1 MKIWVDNQERKDLS
15 LLTSPEEI
23 LKAVEEEAAR
33 SGRVVAD
40 IRIDGVTVD
49 AEAFRSLEGLMA
61 DRGSGHTA
69 AFTLTPLRTLLRESL
84 DTAVEYSQKLTSGTE
99 EIAAQFERGEAGKAL
114 PTLSQLFDGLGW
126 LIGIYDR
133 CRPFMPVPVRVDEEA
148 AMKGKILETLRLLV
162 RLADEGNFAAM
173 AQTLRWELLPSVK
186 TLAQRVKDLSGLRAG
201 LQ

>member
-1 MKIWVDNQERKDLS
+1 MKVWVDDQERKDLS
-15 LLTSPEEI
+15 LLASPEEI

-40 IRIDGVTVD
+40 IRIDGMTMD
-49 AEAFRSLEGLMA
+49 EEAFRSLGLIT
-61 DRGSGHTA
+61 GKESGHTV

-84 DTAVEYSQKLTSGTE
+84 DTAVEYSQKLTSGAE

-133 CRPFMPVPVRVDEEA
+133 CRTFMPVPVRVDEEA
-148 AMKGKILETLRLLV
+148 AMKGNILETLRLLV
-162 RLADEGNFAAM
+162 RLAGEENFAGM

>member
-1 MKIWVDNQERKDLS
+1 MKVWVDDQERKDLS

-23 LKAVEEEAAR
+23 LAAVGEEAAR
-33 SGRVVAD
+33 SGCVLAD
-40 IRIDGVTVD
+40 IRIDGMTVD
-49 AEAFRSLEGLMA
+49 AEAFRSLGLMT
-61 DRGSGHTA
+61 GNKSGHTA

-173 AQTLRWELLPSVK
+173 ALTLRWELLPSVR
-186 TLAQRVKDLSGLRAG
+186 TLAQRVKELSGLRAG

>member
-1 MKIWVDNQERKDLS
+1 MKVWVDDQERKDFSPLS
-15 LLTSPEEI
+15 SPEEI

-33 SGRVVAD
+33 SGRILAD
-40 IRIDGVTVD
+40 IRIDGLAVD
-49 AEAFRSLEGLMA
+49 AETFRSLTLMG
-61 DRGSGHTA
+61 DKESGHIA

-84 DTAVEYSQKLTSGTE
+84 DSAVEYSQKLTAGTE

-114 PTLSQLFDGLGW
+114 PALSQLFDGLGW
-126 LIGIYDR
+126 LIGVYDR
-133 CRPFMPVPVRVDEEA
+133 SRTFMPVPVRVDEEA

-162 RLADEGNFAAM
+162 RLAGEGNFAAI
-173 AQTLRWELLPSVK
+173 AQNLRWELLPSVK

>member
-1 MKIWVDNQERKDLS
+1 MKIWVDDQERKDLS
-15 LLTSPEEI
+15 LLTSPDEI
-23 LKAVEEEAAR
+23 LKAVEEEAAH

-40 IRIDGVTVD
+40 IRIDGMTVD
-49 AEAFRSLEGLMA
+49 AEAFRSLGLMT

-84 DTAVEYSQKLTSGTE
+84 DTAVEYSQKLTSGAE

-126 LIGIYDR
+126 LISIYDR
-133 CRPFMPVPVRVDEEA
+133 CRTFMPVPVRVDEEA

-162 RLADEGNFAAM
+162 RLADEGDFAAM
-173 AQTLRWELLPSVK
+173 ALTLRWELLPSVR

>member
-1 MKIWVDNQERKDLS
+1 MKIWVDDQQRKDLS
-15 LLTSPEEI
+15 LLTSPDEI
-23 LKAVEEEAAR
+23 LKVVEEEAAR

-40 IRIDGVTVD
+40 IRIDGMTVD
-49 AEAFRSLEGLMA
+49 AEAFRSLGLMT
-61 DRGSGHTA
+61 GNKSGHTA
-69 AFTLTPLRTLLRESL
+69 AFTQTPRRTQLRESL

-173 AQTLRWELLPSVK
+173 ALTLRWELLPSVR
-186 TLAQRVKDLSGLRAG
+186 TLAQRVKDLSGLRAD